1 MSQSNNK
8 AVFAISIVIVVFAV
22 IASGGGLLIED
33 LYQGNPFAKTV
44 WRANDLIT
52 LVVAVPLL
60 ILAMIFARRGSNW
73 AVPAWIGML
82 AFMLYNYAFYLF
94 GAYYNKMFLVYT
106 GLFALSIFGLV
117 FGVPRINVDELAGQ
131 FRKKLPVRWISA
143 WLVFIA
149 GGLTIVYLLQA
160 FDYLRTGQVPEII
173 ERTGHV
179 TNVIPALDLSLIIPW
194 YALAAVWLWQER
206 DWGYVLAAIVSV
218 EGAAYLLVLLTAAV
232 FAARGGFPGA
242 ADELPLW
249 GTFCAGFLITS
260 GYLLAGFGG
269 KKSQ

>member
-1 MSQSNNK
+1 M
-8 AVFAISIVIVVFAV
+8 
-22 IASGGGLLIED
+22 ED
-33 LYQGNPFAKTV
+33 LYQDNSYVNTV
-44 WRANDLIT
+44 WKGNDLIT

-60 ILAMIFARRGSNW
+60 LSAVILTRRGYNW
-73 AVPAWIGML
+73 AELVWFGML
-82 AFMLYNYAFYLF
+82 AYMLYNYAFYLF
-94 GAYYNKMFLVYT
+94 GAAYNKMFLVYT

-117 FGVPRINVDELAGQ
+117 FGIPKINADELAGQ

-149 GGLTIVYLLQA
+149 AGLTIVYLLQA

-179 TNVIPALDLSLIIPW
+179 TNVIPALDLSLMIPW
-194 YALAAVWLWQER
+194 YTLAAVWLWQKKP
-206 DWGYVLAAIVSV
+206 WGYVLAAITSV
-218 EGAAYLLVLLTAAV
+218 KGATYLIALFTATV
-232 FAARGGFPGA
+232 FATKGGFPGA
-242 ADELPLW
+242 AAELPLW